1 MAYASTSPISY
12 LGAMAIGAMEDNT
25 GFAPAT
31 KEISALTRAEAN
43 GHIGKTSSAR
53 SATNQPDSAAIDT
66 LCNRDISGSGAFTG
80 TVPADYTSIVG
91 AGLAMDRLNAHANL
105 MFGTGPVQM
114 AQTFFIAEGFTQT
127 SERMAPTLSKL
138 NTGVEFGKFPN
149 IDSLVYPADGVFPN
163 YLGSGYPDYQAV
175 VTNGVSTLV
184 TTASVANFQLLAS
197 DLVNLGSA
205 FSISDIANFANP
217 GQVVAALNNVDGL
230 TASGLNVVLAA
241 VSIDPS
247 TIYNLGSSTYNVLM
261 QEVLNAVNVPEL
273 VANTQILLN
282 TNITN
287 MQSLGDYTDFD
298 KIFVNSKDIISFST
312 IEEFREKLQALELGG
327 IETVAQLAAYINSI
341 QPVSLPTI
349 DNSTQFVKRDY
360 VDSVIAKFLGGT
372 GAYGAIT
379 LGDMIGILGGVT
391 VSTRAANYSTAL
403 KSLYDAGELTALQSR
418 LDELTN
424 GLNGSYTSGTT
435 PNFIITDPFDGTT
448 YGPSDPADYASFQ
461 ANKIGHIEAACAALM
476 SRRNVNSD
484 IQTVIDTW
492 KLISKK
498 IYDEKDFQ
506 SRIDM
511 SYSIR
516 TNYSDN
522 AVSFVQGL
530 RGTINERGKGEI
542 VNGMVDQAVKDGD
555 IGGEYMRAYIK
566 ELENKL
572 SADAFDI
579 RWRAEFDE

>member
-1 MAYASTSPISY
+1 MAYASTSPLSY

-43 GHIGKTSSAR
+43 GHIGKTSGAR
-53 SATNQPDSAAIDT
+53 NATNQPDSAAIDT

-80 TVPADYTSIVG
+80 TVPADYTSTVG

-105 MFGTGPVQM
+105 MFGTGPIQM

-149 IDSLVYPADGVFPN
+149 LDSLVYPADGVFPN

-184 TTASVANFQLLAS
+184 TAASVANFQLLAS

-241 VSIDPS
+241 VGIDPS

-273 VANTQILLN
+273 VANTQVLLN
-282 TNITN
+282 TNIAN
-287 MQSLGDYTDFD
+287 MTSLGDYTDFD
-298 KIFVNSKDIISFST
+298 KIFVNSKDVISFSS
-312 IEEFREKLQALELGG
+312 IKEFREKLQALELGG
-327 IETVAQLAAYINSI
+327 IDTVAQLAAYINSI
-341 QPVSLPTI
+341 EPASLPTI
-349 DNSTQFVKRDY
+349 GNSTQFVKRDY

-391 VSTRAANYSTAL
+391 VSAYAANYRTAL

-424 GLNGSYTSGTT
+424 GLNGIYTTVVDPGPPLVIS
-435 PNFIITDPFDGTT
+435 ITDPFDSSIHST
-448 YGPSDPADYASFQ
+448 YASFQ

-476 SRRNVNSD
+476 SRRNVNPD
-484 IQTVIDTW
+484 IQTVIDAW

-555 IGGEYMRAYIK
+555 IGGEYLRAYIK
-566 ELENKL
+566 ELENK
-572 SADAFDI
+572 SVADNYDI